1 MEVWWL
7 TDGRK
12 PKTNNRVQSELVTIR
27 IALLNWL
34 DLTHCA
40 IDERIGVDGIFDYQ
54 NKIAMENVA
63 VAHSLMRLS
72 AMEEDE
78 VRPARQTP
86 TLRIVAQCT
95 ATLLPSGEVVL
106 PVGLGIRVAHFSVP
120 ARSCFKGLV
129 ALSFGVGSGWITRRT
144 ENE

>member
-1 MEVWWL
+1 MA
-7 TDGRK
+7 
-12 PKTNNRVQSELVTIR
+12 NNSVEAELVAIR
-27 IALLNWL
+27 TALLNWL
-34 DLTHCA
+34 DLTNSA

-86 TLRIVAQCT
+86 TLRIVAQ
-95 ATLLPSGEVVL
+95 
-106 PVGLGIRVAHFSVP
+106 
-120 ARSCFKGLV
+120 
-129 ALSFGVGSGWITRRT
+129 
-144 ENE
+144 

>member
-1 MEVWWL
+1 M
-7 TDGRK
+7 
-12 PKTNNRVQSELVTIR
+12 TNNRVQSELVTIR

-34 DLTHCA
+34 DLTHSA

-86 TLRIVAQCT
+86 TLRIVAQ
-95 ATLLPSGEVVL
+95 
-106 PVGLGIRVAHFSVP
+106 
-120 ARSCFKGLV
+120 
-129 ALSFGVGSGWITRRT
+129 
-144 ENE
+144 